1 MEETVNGPMLV
12 AKRADFQKAFN
23 GLEDERLPSEDW
35 IASFCKAYKIK
46 VFRRHGEAASV
57 DLLAV
62 EQEQARVAAILQ
74 QYKPQDC
81 FNFDETGLFA
91 LYVCVIIEYHV

>member
-46 VFRRHGEAASV
+46 NKSKPELQPFSNNISLRTAST
-57 DLLAV
+57 LMKQGCLHLH
-62 EQEQARVAAILQ
+62 LQ
-74 QYKPQDC
+74 TMGK
-81 FNFDETGLFA
+81 
-91 LYVCVIIEYHV
+91 V